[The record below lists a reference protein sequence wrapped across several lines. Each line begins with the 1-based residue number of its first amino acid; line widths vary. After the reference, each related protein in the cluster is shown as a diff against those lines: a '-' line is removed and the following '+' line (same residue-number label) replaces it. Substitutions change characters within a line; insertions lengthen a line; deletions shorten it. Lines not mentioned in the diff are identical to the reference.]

1 MLSLLPPLLDDLAE
15 ARIDLSPGRYG
26 LLNACDGGLLEV
38 SGLSAP
44 VGALCKVAHGPRTNG
59 AEPLTAE
66 VIGFRNGRT
75 LMMLLGDTVML
86 RPGAR
91 VRPEGHPG
99 MLPVGAA
106 FLGRAV
112 DGEGR
117 PIDGGEPIHTRV
129 HWPAGGVRTG
139 ALDRSPVRQS
149 FDTGVR
155 ALNALT
161 TFGIGQRIGIM
172 AGSGVGK
179 SVLLDMI
186 ATGAE
191 AEIVIVGLI
200 GERARE
206 VSDFVERHMT
216 GAHRAKTVVVAVPA
230 DHAPNLRLRGA
241 MLATSLAEHFRSQ
254 GRKVLLIM
262 DSLTRVA
269 HAAREI
275 ALLLG
280 EPGAARGYPPS
291 ALATITKLVE
301 RAGNSAAS
309 GGSITGIY
317 TVLADGDNQDDPVV
331 DTARSILDG
340 HIVLNRDLAQRG
352 QYPAIDIAASLSR
365 VMADIVPEEYNR
377 LAREFRALTAS
388 YEANRDLVLM
398 GAYRAGADPQLD
410 RAIAMQG
417 DLTQFLCQPARSS
430 VDLADSFEA
439 LESLLGDA
447 R

>member
-1 MLSLLPPLLDDLAE
+1 MLNLFAPILGDLVASPPDF
-15 ARIDLSPGRYG
+15 SPRRYG
-26 LLNACDGGLLEV
+26 LVAACDGGLLEV

-44 VGALCKVAHGPRTNG
+44 VGALCRVSHGG
-59 AEPLTAE
+59 GEPLAE

-99 MLPVGAA
+99 MLPVGAP

-112 DGEGR
+112 DGVGH
-117 PIDGGEPIHTRV
+117 PIDGLGPLHSRE
-129 HWPAGGVRTG
+129 HWPAGGIRTS
-139 ALDRSPVRQS
+139 ALDRSPVEVP
-149 FDTGVR
+149 FDTGIR

-161 TFGIGQRIGIM
+161 TFGVGQRIGIM

-186 ATGAE
+186 ARNAS
-191 AEIVIVGLI
+191 ADVVVVGLI

-206 VSDFVERHMT
+206 VSDFVARHMNEDKRERT
-216 GAHRAKTVVVAVPA
+216 CVIAVPA

-241 MLATSLAEHFRSQ
+241 MLATSMAEHFRAA
-254 GRKVLLIM
+254 GKRVLLIV

-275 ALLLG
+275 GLLLG

-309 GGSITGIY
+309 GGAITGIY

-340 HIVLNRDLAQRG
+340 HIVLSREIAQRG

-365 VMADIVPEEYNR
+365 VMNDIVPSDHQQ
-377 LAREFRALTAS
+377 LARTFRALAAS

-410 RAIAMQG
+410 RAIAMHDALTGFLAQG
-417 DLTQFLCQPARSS
+417 QDEAVS
-430 VDLADSFEA
+430 LAAAEA
-439 LESLLGDA
+439 ALAALIGDE